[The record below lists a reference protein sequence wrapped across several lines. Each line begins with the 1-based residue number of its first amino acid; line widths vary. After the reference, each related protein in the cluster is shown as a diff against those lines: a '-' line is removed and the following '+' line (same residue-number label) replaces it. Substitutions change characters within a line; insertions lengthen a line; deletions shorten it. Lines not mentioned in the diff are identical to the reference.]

1 MNMSAYQEPL
11 PDLSIVVPLYNEEE
25 VFDELST
32 RLQLVM
38 ARMATL
44 RVEVVLVDDG
54 SRDSTRARI
63 AELCHADPR
72 FRGVLLSR
80 NFGHQLAVSAGLQ
93 QARGKYVA
101 ILDGDLQDP
110 PEILPDFLD
119 KLREGYDV
127 VYGVRR
133 QRKEPFYKR
142 GCYWL
147 FYRLMRKLA
156 PIDIPL
162 DAGDFCMMDA
172 RVVRLIN
179 LMPERHRF
187 LRGMRAWA
195 GFRQAAFP
203 YERQPRA
210 AGSPK
215 YTLSKLVRLA
225 LEGVFTF
232 SEVPLRL
239 ASYLGLLVA
248 SASLIWAL
256 VIICWR
262 LFLDDSLP
270 GYASITTGVF
280 FLGGVQLICMG
291 ILGEYIGRI
300 HSEVKGRPLFVVD
313 RRIGFGD
320 GAEPACTPGRAK
332 PAGARRPRPVKKS
345 R

>member
-1 MNMSAYQEPL
+1 
-11 PDLSIVVPLYNEEE
+11 
-25 VFDELST
+25 
-32 RLQLVM
+32 
-38 ARMATL
+38 
-44 RVEVVLVDDG
+44 
-54 SRDSTRARI
+54 
-63 AELCHADPR
+63 
-72 FRGVLLSR
+72 
-80 NFGHQLAVSAGLQ
+80 
-93 QARGKYVA
+93 
-101 ILDGDLQDP
+101 
-110 PEILPDFLD
+110 
-119 KLREGYDV
+119 
-127 VYGVRR
+127 
-133 QRKEPFYKR
+133 
-142 GCYWL
+142 
-147 FYRLMRKLA
+147 
-156 PIDIPL
+156 
-162 DAGDFCMMDA
+162 
-172 RVVRLIN
+172 VVRLIN

-210 AGSPK
+210 AGTPK
-215 YTLSKLVRLA
+215 YTLSKLIRLA

-248 SASLIWAL
+248 SASLVWAL

-313 RRIGFGD
+313 RRIGFD
-320 GAEPACTPGRAK
+320 ADIGAADPTEAAHDEAPVSATPRPK
-332 PAGARRPRPVKKS
+332 PAAPARRPKPLKKP